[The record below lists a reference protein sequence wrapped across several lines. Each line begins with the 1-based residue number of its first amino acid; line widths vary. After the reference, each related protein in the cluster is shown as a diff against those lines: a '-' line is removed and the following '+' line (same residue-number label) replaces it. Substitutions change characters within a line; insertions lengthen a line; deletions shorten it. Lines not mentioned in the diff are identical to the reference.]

1 MSDKESGSNK
11 DLIKTVSYLEQ
22 HPGAFADV
30 FPPLLGIMV
39 VLETELLHP
48 LPQLALFPNRLAPEK
63 EQGFGNG
70 SLYLDPRPVPLVTLT
85 REFLLLGFSFSLL
98 S

>member
-39 VLETELLHP
+39 VLETELPHL
-48 LPQLALFPNRLAPEK
+48 LPQLALFPNRLVLGK
-63 EQGFGNG
+63 ELGFGNG
-70 SLYLDPRPVPLVTLT
+70 SLCLHPRHVPLVTLA